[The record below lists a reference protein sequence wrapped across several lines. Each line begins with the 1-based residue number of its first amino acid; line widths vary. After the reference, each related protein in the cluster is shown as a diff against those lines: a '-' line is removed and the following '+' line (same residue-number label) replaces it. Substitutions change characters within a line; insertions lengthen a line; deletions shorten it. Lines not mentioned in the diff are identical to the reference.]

1 MVILIASGGLAIVSI
16 AAAAWSLC
24 SKLISQQGE
33 YIDYILFQKFIILF
47 GASAC
52 VLSRLQLLS
61 LSYIIRSFVFSSRYI
76 FHRSC
81 FYPSYICYTR
91 ARIDGNGSTIMHWR
105 QAVTLHV
112 HVYGVFVYPW
122 PDRHT
127 PMTNFILQQSRFIE
141 LEFFYFFANI

>member
-1 MVILIASGGLAIVSI
+1 MTIMVILIASDPIVSI
-16 AAAAWSLC
+16 AAAGLSLC
-24 SKLISQQGE
+24 SNLISQQGE
-33 YIDYILFQKFIILF
+33 YIDYILFQKFIRMF
-47 GASAC
+47 GASSC
-52 VLSRLQLLS
+52 VLGRLQLLS
-61 LSYIIRSFVFSSRYI
+61 LSQIIRSFVFSSRYI
-76 FHRSC
+76 FHRSR
-81 FYPSYICYTR
+81 FDPFYICYTG

-141 LEFFYFFANI
+141 LEFFFC